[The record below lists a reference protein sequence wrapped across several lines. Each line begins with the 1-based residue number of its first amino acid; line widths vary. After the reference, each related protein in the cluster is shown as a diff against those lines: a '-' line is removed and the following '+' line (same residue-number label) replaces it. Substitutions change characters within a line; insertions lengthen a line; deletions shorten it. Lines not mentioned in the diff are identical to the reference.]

1 MDLQEADELCS
12 LIQVY
17 VTSVEASSSYCCKH
31 FWHNYPIPTG
41 KKRICVTI
49 CSPIKMAVT
58 FKSSQMCY

>member
-17 VTSVEASSSYCCKH
+17 VTYVEASSSYCCKH

-41 KKRICVTI
+41 NKK
-49 CSPIKMAVT
+49 
-58 FKSSQMCY
+58 